1 LDVIAGMKVDEG
13 RFPFLFR
20 DYYPPDGSLRMSFE
34 LGSEF
39 PADLIGTIRMV
50 AFAGDRCLIL
60 RAEEGWWEPG
70 GKPEPGESVFQA
82 IEREMREETG
92 AQVLDFEVF
101 GAFRC
106 TSLADGP
113 PKPGLLWPEWYFV
126 IGYGDVEMVGPAA
139 LSESEQ
145 GRLLEVGL
153 FPLEEAC
160 RRLQPTPGAGPWLV
174 DLYRLAAALR
184 EGARLGRG

>member
-1 LDVIAGMKVDEG
+1 MIDPD
-13 RFPFLFR
+13 RFPYLR
-20 DYYPPDGSLRMSFE
+20 KDYYPPDGSLRMSFE

-39 PADLIGTIRMV
+39 QADLIGTVRMV
-50 AFAGDRCLIL
+50 AFAGEQCLIL
-60 RAEEGWWEPG
+60 RAAEGWWEPG
-70 GKPEPGESVFQA
+70 GKPEPGEGVYQT
-82 IEREMREETG
+82 IQREMREETG
-92 AQVLDFEVF
+92 ARVLDFTVF

-106 TSLADGP
+106 TSLVDGP
-113 PKPGLLWPEWYFV
+113 PKPGLLWPEWYFLC
-126 IGYGDVEMVGPAA
+126 GYGEVKMVGPPA

-160 RRLQPTPGAGPWLV
+160 ALLWQTPGAGPWLV

-184 EGARLGRG
+184 DEARAGRRAAGRGW